1 MITAAQL
8 QQYEKAGVVAASKA
22 LKLSTRTI
30 NRLARQLG
38 VKFATN
44 NTEVE
49 QYRRERERNA
59 MAGKVRSLAA
69 KRMTQGEM
77 CKALGISRNTL
88 RRIGREH
95 RISIN
100 SRSLY

>member
-8 QQYEKAGVVAASKA
+8 QQYEKAGVVAAAKA
-22 LKLSTRTI
+22 LRLGTRTV

-44 NTEVE
+44 NTEIE
-49 QYRRERERNA
+49 QYRRERERKA
-59 MAGKVRSLAA
+59 LASKVRKLAS
-69 KRMTQGEM
+69 KCMTQADM
-77 CKALGISRNTL
+77 CQELGVSRNTL

-95 RISIN
+95 RININ
-100 SRSLY
+100 SRSIY